1 MFGQITFG
9 DRLRRIAKENG
20 ERELGRYRYNRL
32 SEEGKNRHAE
42 ISKEIE
48 AIHAE
53 YEQLLKEKRFEE
65 AMATSAREMNLW
77 SQMTDL
83 VLGKEKGA

>member
-42 ISKEIE
+42 ISAEIDKV
-48 AIHAE
+48 HAE
-53 YEQLLKEKRFEE
+53 YEQLLKEKKFDE
-65 AMATSAREMNLW
+65 ARAASAHEMDLW
-77 SQMTDL
+77 DQMTDL